1 MVCFLILLF
10 SYTLPLLKYANVG
23 VALTDKGPGRIITYF
38 YLTVWAQYAGWKQYM
53 AGTQKAVWD
62 TVRQKK

>member
-1 MVCFLILLF
+1 M
-10 SYTLPLLKYANVG
+10 G